1 MIVIVWINSSHFQ
14 DTQSGYNI
22 NDITFQE
29 GFNFH
34 CLSGGALD
42 RFVIAFFLIIM
53 LLFHNEPLTH
63 LEILFLWWF
72 PHTFKVYESKKFLSS
87 IPNLML
93 DDLHDGSRVENSLR
107 NVTV

>member
-1 MIVIVWINSSHFQ
+1 MFTSNSQFTFNLQCSFESEPVNMIVWINSSHFQ
-14 DTQSGYNI
+14 DTRSGDNI

-42 RFVIAFFLIIM
+42 CFVIAFFLIIM

-72 PHTFKVYESKKFLSS
+72 PHTLRFMNRKNFFLQF
-87 IPNLML
+87 
-93 DDLHDGSRVENSLR
+93 
-107 NVTV
+107 

>member
-1 MIVIVWINSSHFQ
+1 MFTSNSRFTFNLQCSFESEPVNMIVWINLSHFQ
-14 DTQSGYNI
+14 DTQSGYDI

-42 RFVIAFFLIIM
+42 CFVIAFFLIIM

-63 LEILFLWWF
+63 LEIFF
-72 PHTFKVYESKKFLSS
+72 CG
-87 IPNLML
+87 
-93 DDLHDGSRVENSLR
+93 GSHIL
-107 NVTV
+107 

>member
-1 MIVIVWINSSHFQ
+1 MFTSNSRFTFNLQCSFESESVNMIVWINSSHFQ
-14 DTQSGYNI
+14 DTWSGYNI

-42 RFVIAFFLIIM
+42 CFVIAFFLIIM

-63 LEILFLWWF
+63 LEILFPWWF
-72 PHTFKVYESKKFLSS
+72 PRTLKFMNRKNFFLQF
-87 IPNLML
+87 
-93 DDLHDGSRVENSLR
+93 
-107 NVTV
+107 

>member
-1 MIVIVWINSSHFQ
+1 MFTSNSRFTFNLQCSFESESVNMIVWINSSHFQ

-42 RFVIAFFLIIM
+42 CFVIAFFLIIM

-72 PHTFKVYESKKFLSS
+72 PHTLRFMNRKNFFLQF
-87 IPNLML
+87 
-93 DDLHDGSRVENSLR
+93 
-107 NVTV
+107 

>member
-1 MIVIVWINSSHFQ
+1 MFTSNSQFTFNLQCSFESESVIVWINSSHFQ

-42 RFVIAFFLIIM
+42 RFIIAPFSDIYAA
-53 LLFHNEPLTH
+53 
-63 LEILFLWWF
+63 F
-72 PHTFKVYESKKFLSS
+72 PQ
-87 IPNLML
+87 
-93 DDLHDGSRVENSLR
+93 
-107 NVTV
+107 

>member
-1 MIVIVWINSSHFQ
+1 MFTSNLRFTFLLQCSLRSESVDMIVIVWINSSHFQ

-53 LLFHNEPLTH
+53 LLFHNEPLTQ
-63 LEILFLWWF
+63 LEILFCG
-72 PHTFKVYESKKFLSS
+72 
-87 IPNLML
+87 
-93 DDLHDGSRVENSLR
+93 GSHIL
-107 NVTV
+107 

>member
-1 MIVIVWINSSHFQ
+1 MFTSNSRFTFNLQCSFESESVDMIVIVWINSSHFQ
-14 DTQSGYNI
+14 DTRSGYNI

-72 PHTFKVYESKKFLSS
+72 PHTLRFMNRKNFFLQF
-87 IPNLML
+87 
-93 DDLHDGSRVENSLR
+93 
-107 NVTV
+107 

>member
-1 MIVIVWINSSHFQ
+1 MFTSNSRFTFNLQCSFESESVDMIVIVWINSSHFQ
-14 DTQSGYNI
+14 DTWSGYNI

-42 RFVIAFFLIIM
+42 CFVIAFFLIIM
-53 LLFHNEPLTH
+53 LLFHNEPLTQ

-72 PHTFKVYESKKFLSS
+72 PHTLRFMNRKNFFLQF
-87 IPNLML
+87 
-93 DDLHDGSRVENSLR
+93 
-107 NVTV
+107 

>member
-42 RFVIAFFLIIM
+42 RFVIAFSD
-53 LLFHNEPLTH
+53 NYAA
-63 LEILFLWWF
+63 F
-72 PHTFKVYESKKFLSS
+72 PQ
-87 IPNLML
+87 
-93 DDLHDGSRVENSLR
+93 
-107 NVTV
+107 